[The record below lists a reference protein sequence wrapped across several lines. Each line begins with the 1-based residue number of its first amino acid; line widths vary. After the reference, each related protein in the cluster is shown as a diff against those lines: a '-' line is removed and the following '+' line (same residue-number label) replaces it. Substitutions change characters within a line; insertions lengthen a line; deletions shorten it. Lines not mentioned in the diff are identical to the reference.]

1 MRKSPLASNVMI
13 YLFYTLAALVI
24 IQGIFS
30 LIEGVRF
37 RAFVHRSLAQAI
49 ESFTPKAAIIAPC
62 KGIDR
67 EMEENLRALFD
78 QNYPDYEII
87 FVIASEQDE
96 ARPVIERVI
105 DGNSDRKSKLIIAE
119 PDNNRGEKVNN
130 LLAAIEQASPD
141 VEAFVFVDSDARCHL
156 EWLRAL
162 IAPLVDKQTGAATG
176 YRWYL
181 PVKGGLWS
189 ALLSAWNGSVATT
202 LGDHS
207 HNFAWGGST
216 AIMRETFERAGVRE
230 SWQKALSDDYAL
242 TRAVQLQGLKIIFV
256 PRCLLPSREDA
267 SFSSLIEFTTRQVT
281 ITRVYRPR
289 VWLLGI
295 VSHTLFVSVFFGGII
310 RALIA
315 AGGINRVISLAM
327 LALIYLLGSLKGALR
342 LAAAREA
349 ITGAHDE
356 IMRLWWMYTLLW
368 PLVSLVFLYNFIRSS
383 LTRCVRWRGIIY
395 EMRSPEETIIV
406 TEDALR

>member
-1 MRKSPLASNVMI
+1 MI
-13 YLFYTLAALVI
+13 YLFYTLAALVV

-30 LIEGVRF
+30 LIEGIHF
-37 RAFVHRSLAQAI
+37 RAFVHRSLDQSI
-49 ESFTPKAAIIAPC
+49 YPFTPKAAVIAPC
-62 KGIDR
+62 KGVDR
-67 EMEENLRALFD
+67 EMEANLGALFR
-78 QNYPDYEII
+78 QNYPDYEIL

-96 ARPVIERVI
+96 SRPIIERVM
-105 DGNSDRKSKLIIAE
+105 DENRNRKSKLVIAE

-130 LLAAIEQASPD
+130 LLAAIDEASPD
-141 VEAFVFVDSDARCHL
+141 TEAFVFVDSDAMVHP
-156 EWLRAL
+156 EWLASL
-162 IAPLVDKQTGAATG
+162 TAPLADDQTGAATG

-216 AIMRETFERAGVRE
+216 AILRETFERAGVRKV
-230 SWQKALSDDYAL
+230 WQKALSDDYAL
-242 TRAVQLQGLKIIFV
+242 TRAVEMRGLKISFA
-256 PRCLLPSREDA
+256 PRCLIPSREDA

-289 VWLLGI
+289 VWWIGI
-295 VSHTLFVSVFFGGII
+295 TSHALFVSVFFGGI
-310 RALIA
+310 AWTLI
-315 AGGINRVISLAM
+315 GGINRVISLGM

-342 LAAAREA
+342 LSAAREA
-349 ITGAHDE
+349 ITSASRE
-356 IMRLWWMYTLLW
+356 IMRLWWMYSLMW
-368 PLVSLVFLYNFIRSS
+368 PLVSMVFLYNFIRSS
-383 LTRCVRWRGIIY
+383 LTRRVRWRGIIY

-406 TEDALR
+406 AEEFRLTAEIARRRNK